1 MNLMMIVE
9 GRYSMLGV
17 RVQLSQPGLETPVRS
32 AGHYLLWSAI
42 PDTNSRQLERVLV
55 LVGSDKRPEQ
65 GG

>member
-1 MNLMMIVE
+1 
-9 GRYSMLGV
+9 MLGV

-42 PDTNSRQLERVLV
+42 PDTNSRQLEKVLV